1 MGVLAH
7 RNDHSAVKFIR
18 LSARMGVRKISLY
31 SALMKQHESGFT
43 LIEMMVTVAIAAI
56 LASLAVPSFRTMLV
70 KRSTQSAADTLV
82 SDMRYARAQALQ
94 RSTRVVMCSLA
105 ANSTS
110 ACSGDTPSWVNGWL
124 IFVDKNSD
132 DVVNGS
138 DEILRVQ
145 QPMANIASIQSAPVN
160 SDHPQFRFEAN
171 GWTKSSSQT
180 FIITPTGSV
189 PAGST
194 QLVCISNQGRPSV
207 RPQGSTAC
215 N

>member
-1 MGVLAH
+1 
-7 RNDHSAVKFIR
+7 
-18 LSARMGVRKISLY
+18 
-31 SALMKQHESGFT
+31 MKQHETGFT

-82 SDMRYARAQALQ
+82 SDMRYTRTQALQ

-105 ANSTS
+105 ANKTDT
-110 ACSGDTPSWVNGWL
+110 CSGDTASWANGWL
-124 IFVDKNSD
+124 IFVDKNND
-132 DVVNGS
+132 DIVNGS

-145 QPMANIASIQSAPVN
+145 QPMANIASIQSTAPPN
-160 SDHPQFRFEAN
+160 SDLPRFRFESN

-180 FIITPTGSV
+180 FFITPTGTV

-207 RPQGSTAC
+207 RPQGNTSC
-215 N
+215 G

>member
-1 MGVLAH
+1 
-7 RNDHSAVKFIR
+7 
-18 LSARMGVRKISLY
+18 
-31 SALMKQHESGFT
+31 MKNRPNGFT
-43 LIEMMVTVAIAAI
+43 LIEMLVVVAIAAI

-82 SDMRYARAQALQ
+82 SDMRYARTQALQ

-105 ANSTS
+105 INSTS
-110 ACSGDTPSWVNGWL
+110 ACSGTTASWANGWL
-124 IFVDKNSD
+124 IFVDKNND
-132 DVVNGS
+132 DIVNGS

-145 QPMANIASIQSAPVN
+145 QPVANIASIQSAPVN

-180 FIITPTGSV
+180 FVITPTGTV

-207 RPQGSTAC
+207 RPQGGTVC

>member
-1 MGVLAH
+1 MK
-7 RNDHSAVKFIR
+7 NR
-18 LSARMGVRKISLY
+18 LN
-31 SALMKQHESGFT
+31 GFT
-43 LIEMMVTVAIAAI
+43 LIELLIVVAIAAI

-82 SDMRYARAQALQ
+82 SDMRYARTQALQ

-110 ACSGDTPSWVNGWL
+110 SCSGDTPSWVNGWL
-124 IFVDKNSD
+124 IFVDKNND
-132 DVVNGS
+132 DIVNGS

-145 QPMANIASIQSAPVN
+145 QPMANIASIQSLLPSN
-160 SDHPQFRFEAN
+160 DNPRFRFEAN
-171 GWTKSSSQT
+171 GWTKASSQT
-180 FIITPTGSV
+180 FYITPTGIV